1 MEDTS
6 IRDIM
11 NRVIGICARRSGS
24 HFILVEKASK
34 GRSTINMLV
43 LGYTVYGNK
52 CKLCQGKTGSGR
64 CRYSNRLFRIAEKGS
79 YGSRIANE
87 SRCPLDLILY
97 GGITSYISPIVT
109 EVKSEVKLSLFM
121 SCFVR

>member
-1 MEDTS
+1 MGDTS
-6 IRDIM
+6 IRSTMHNI
-11 NRVIGICARRSGS
+11 IGICTKKGS

-34 GRSTINMLV
+34 GKSTINMLV

-52 CKLCQGKTGSGR
+52 CKLCQGETGSGR

-87 SRCPLDLILY
+87 SRCPLDLLIY
-97 GGITSYISPIVT
+97 GRTIYDLSPVVT
-109 EVKSEVKLSLFM
+109 GVKSEVKLSLFI
-121 SCFVR
+121 SCFIR

>member
-1 MEDTS
+1 MHN
-6 IRDIM
+6 I
-11 NRVIGICARRSGS
+11 IGICTKKGS

-34 GRSTINMLV
+34 GESTINMLV

-52 CKLCQGKTGSGR
+52 CKLCQGETGSGR

-87 SRCPLDLILY
+87 SRCPLDLMLY
-97 GGITSYISPIVT
+97 GGITSYLSPIVT
-109 EVKSEVKLSLFM
+109 EVKSGIQLSLFM
-121 SCFVR
+121 SCFIR

>member
-1 MEDTS
+1 MGDTS
-6 IRDIM
+6 IRSTMHNI
-11 NRVIGICARRSGS
+11 IGICTKKGS

-34 GRSTINMLV
+34 GKSTINMLV

-52 CKLCQGKTGSGR
+52 CKLCQGETGSGR

-87 SRCPLDLILY
+87 SRCPLDLMLY
-97 GGITSYISPIVT
+97 GGITSYLSPIVT
-109 EVKSEVKLSLFM
+109 EAKSGIQLSLFM
-121 SCFVR
+121 SCFIR